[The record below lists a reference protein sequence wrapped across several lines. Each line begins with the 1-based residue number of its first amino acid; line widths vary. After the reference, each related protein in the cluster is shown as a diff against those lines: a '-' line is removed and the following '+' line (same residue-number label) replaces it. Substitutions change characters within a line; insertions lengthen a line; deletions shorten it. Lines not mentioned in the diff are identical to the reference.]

1 MNLKD
6 LRKESGIKAYK
17 IAKELNIS
25 RVQLNNIESGKIKVN
40 EEKIFLFIN
49 IYKKDIDDIKNAWEV
64 SISERAG
71 NIL

>member
-1 MNLKD
+1 MDLKC

-25 RVQLNNIESGKIKVN
+25 RVQLNNIENGKIKIN
-40 EEKIFLFIN
+40 EEKIFLLSN
-49 IYKKDIDDIKNAWEV
+49 IYKKDIDDIKKAWEV
-64 SISERAG
+64 SISERAR

>member
-40 EEKIFLFIN
+40 EEKIFLFSN

>member
-25 RVQLNNIESGKIKVN
+25 RVQLNNIERGKIKVN
-40 EEKIFLFIN
+40 EEKIFLFSN
-49 IYKKDIDDIKNAWEV
+49 IYKKDIDDIKTAWEV
-64 SISERAG
+64 SISERA
-71 NIL
+71 

>member
-40 EEKIFLFIN
+40 EEKIFLFSN
-49 IYKKDIDDIKNAWEV
+49 IYKKDIDDIKKAWEV

-71 NIL
+71 NIF